1 MSPRSLA
8 GKYHLSLFFPHS
20 FPRTA
25 IASHL
30 IFVATMAELRRAEQE
45 LERLKSE
52 WKALR
57 RKRACYDNVVQAA
70 VDLSA
75 LPAWKDLMSKI
86 VDEDIFP
93 ALHTEGPVED
103 LSLPDH
109 QLGLGCSDATPTVIN
124 DEDPTKTQQ
133 EEAGYSE
140 WGMLVTGGATV
151 AQDVEVKTAD
161 QPAEASLTKV
171 EDLIVDDDE
180 EISEENVSVVN
191 SSPPEVLSQ
200 LRSMNESVEILR
212 PKIDKFIARLTEVRS
227 YFHYNYVVTLD
238 G

>member
-1 MSPRSLA
+1 MAMLYVA
-8 GKYHLSLFFPHS
+8 KIIGGKINLSGNPFLPLTF
-20 FPRTA
+20 
-25 IASHL
+25 
-30 IFVATMAELRRAEQE
+30 ATMAELRRAEQE

-57 RKRACYDNVVQAA
+57 RKRACYESIEVA

-93 ALHTEGPVED
+93 PLHTEGPVED

-109 QLGLGCSDATPTVIN
+109 PTSTVIN
-124 DEDPTKTQQ
+124 DEDPTKTPE

-151 AQDVEVKTAD
+151 AQDLEVKTAD

-171 EDLIVDDDE
+171 EESIADDKE
-180 EISEENVSVVN
+180 ESVEDDVSVVN

-227 YFHYNYVVTLD
+227 
-238 G
+238 